1 MFDTVGVNDS
11 DVSIDEP
18 AEPKL
23 WVASLP
29 TPAKKGQP
37 CSSWN
42 SKVSLLDVA
51 VSSKRNFDAEERIS
65 SPLARHTLKWRTAL
79 RQNLEDRVF
88 SPDPCASA
96 HVDCGPIGETSA
108 EITICDLITAYYLR
122 RLNVDIVKEGIRST
136 AVLGCCAY
144 SQFYSLTGES

>member
-11 DVSIDEP
+11 DVGIDEP

-29 TPAKKGQP
+29 TPTKKRQL

-65 SPLARHTLKWRTAL
+65 SPLAWHTLLWRSAFC
-79 RQNLEDRVF
+79 QNLEDRVF
-88 SPDPCASA
+88 SPDPRAIA
-96 HVDCGPIGETSA
+96 HLDCGPSGETSA
-108 EITICDLITAYYLR
+108 EITVCGLIPPTTSDA
-122 RLNVDIVKEGIRST
+122 SM
-136 AVLGCCAY
+136 
-144 SQFYSLTGES
+144 LTSSKR